1 MGKLL
6 LIVLLVVIAV
16 FWLRHKALAQRRGG
30 SASGRGAA
38 PGADAGAAGAPPQG
52 AAGAAGAAEA
62 AGATAVLKSEK
73 MVACAR
79 CGLNVPQ
86 PEAVPGASGR
96 LYCGSEHRV
105 LARDELP

>member
-38 PGADAGAAGAPPQG
+38 PGADAGAAGAPPHG
-52 AAGAAGAAEA
+52 AAGA